1 MAFDVII
8 SLLATPAIL
17 ESEVIHGYR
26 NITLFRL
33 VSESQFSFDTS
44 VSSHGVVL
52 RRPKKKKKTKKKN
65 SFCCEKILLTH
76 ETSTL

>member
-1 MAFDVII
+1 MAFDVNI

-52 RRPKKKKKTKKKN
+52 RGQKTKNNNKKKKEKK
-65 SFCCEKILLTH
+65 FLL
-76 ETSTL
+76 